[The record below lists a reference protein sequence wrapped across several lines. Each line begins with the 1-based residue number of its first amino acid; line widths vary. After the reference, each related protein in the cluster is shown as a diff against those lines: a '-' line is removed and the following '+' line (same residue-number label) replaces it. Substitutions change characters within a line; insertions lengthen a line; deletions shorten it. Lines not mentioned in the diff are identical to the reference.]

1 MIFKHSDFPVKIV
14 WFPFGFF
21 AKRDLGDCH
30 IKSESLFLS
39 FLGFEERHSV
49 REDGEAIAM
58 ERFDQSEDYGELPSE
73 DTLFDETSLKEWN

>member
-1 MIFKHSDFPVKIV
+1 MKKVK
-14 WFPFGFF
+14 
-21 AKRDLGDCH
+21 AH
-30 IKSESLFLS
+30 FLS

-73 DTLFDETSLKEWN
+73 DTLFDETSLKE

>member
-1 MIFKHSDFPVKIV
+1 MKAH
-14 WFPFGFF
+14 
-21 AKRDLGDCH
+21 
-30 IKSESLFLS
+30 FLS